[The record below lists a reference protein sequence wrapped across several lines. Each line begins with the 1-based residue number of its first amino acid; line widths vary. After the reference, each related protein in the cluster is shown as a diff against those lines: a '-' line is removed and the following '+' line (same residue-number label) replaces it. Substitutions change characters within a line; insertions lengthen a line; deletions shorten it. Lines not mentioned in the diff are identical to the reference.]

1 MIPVFEKDKLR
12 DFCCRWEVRE
22 LSIFGS
28 ALRADFN
35 DDSDI
40 DLLLSLNPNAPWSL
54 YEWIDMIEE
63 LKSIFGRDID
73 LVSLEGLRNPFRRKA
88 ILNDR
93 EVIYAA

>member
-1 MIPVFEKDKLR
+1 MKPAFEKDRLR
-12 DFCCRWEVRE
+12 DFCRRWEVRE

-28 ALRADFN
+28 ALRADFK

-40 DLLLSLNPNAPWSL
+40 DLLLSLNPDAPWSL

-63 LKSIFGRDID
+63 LKEIFGRDID
-73 LVSLEGLRNPFRRKA
+73 LVSMDGLRNPFRRQA